1 MVYKNRVDG
10 KMPINS
16 IYRTAV
22 IQCHFFAL
30 KVIVIFNNMFLSL
43 IEDGNNMLVAQT
55 VVNISTA
62 SGVGD
67 QI

>member
-1 MVYKNRVDG
+1 
-10 KMPINS
+10 MPINS

-22 IQCHFFAL
+22 IQWNFFAL